1 MSRRIIIAV
10 LVVAV
15 VVAAATWYVLSRH
28 ARGDRWLG
36 YADADYV
43 KVAPTELGRLI
54 SLNVT
59 RGDEVAAGAVL
70 FSQEDT
76 DERAARDQAEATLD
90 QAKEKL
96 ADLKAP
102 GRATEVTQAE
112 ADVSDARAAYERAA
126 RDLARAE
133 ATVASGATTLQ
144 RVDQLRAQ
152 TRSAQAQLESAQAKL
167 TQTADTTGREH
178 EIAAQTAAVTAAEA
192 QLSSAEWS
200 LDQRQ
205 ASAPAAGRVADTYA
219 RPGETIAAGTPV
231 VSLLPPENIFFR
243 FYVPETVL
251 ALIHQGQKVG
261 IACDSCPKGLQAS
274 VSFIATAPEYTP
286 PVIYSEGTRGSL
298 VYMIEA
304 RPDAKDAVLI
314 KPGQPVDVSP
324 PEGVPAR

>member
-1 MSRRIIIAV
+1 MIRRFLIAA

-15 VVAAATWYVLSRH
+15 VIGIGTWYVLGRH
-28 ARGDRWLG
+28 RGEHWLG

-43 KVAPTELGRLI
+43 KVAPVELGRLI
-54 SLNVT
+54 SLNVA
-59 RGDEVAAGAVL
+59 RGDEVAAGAAL

-76 DERAARDQAEATLD
+76 DERAARDQARATLD

-96 ADLKAP
+96 ADLEAP
-102 GRATEVTQAE
+102 GRATEITQAE
-112 ADVSDARAAYERAA
+112 ADVSDARASYQRVE

-167 TQTADTTGREH
+167 AQIADTTGREH

-192 QLSSAEWS
+192 QLDSAEWS

-205 ASAPAAGRVADTYA
+205 VSAPAAGRVADTYA

-251 ALIHQGQKVG
+251 ARIRQGQKVG
-261 IACDSCPKGLQAS
+261 IACDSCTKGLQAS

-304 RPDAKDAVLI
+304 RPDAKDAALI
-314 KPGQPVDVSP
+314 KPGQPVDVTP
-324 PEGVPAR
+324 LDGVPAR